1 MGSRIRSRPDGATA
15 SRGGLAGRRMVRL
28 VPGAAVDLPGRG
40 ECHINVA
47 EAGRS
52 QAMTEQPRPDDTT
65 AMADAAIHDDEIVDG
80 DAATHLEALV
90 FSTVLPEPPKAGA
103 EGLPIELVGQHLR
116 LSGTVIIGFHRRL
129 SDFVNNHEGLIE
141 LRDVTVLRRNGV
153 PTKVTSPSIWVSP
166 DEVTLIGQATDVD
179 AREMAGRDFLQKRA
193 FQLIV
198 VTPGHTLTGEVHLNL
213 EAVLSAFIESPSPVW
228 IPMTDVRSRSLAD
241 RRVISRYG
249 FALVN
254 RRHIVAATEL
264 QPGMVRG
271 RGVL

>member
-1 MGSRIRSRPDGATA
+1 
-15 SRGGLAGRRMVRL
+15 
-28 VPGAAVDLPGRG
+28 
-40 ECHINVA
+40 
-47 EAGRS
+47 
-52 QAMTEQPRPDDTT
+52 MTEQPHVGGDLIVPNVPAADDGAIAPDR
-65 AMADAAIHDDEIVDG
+65 DEAIVDG

-90 FSTVLPEPPKAGA
+90 FEAVAPPPPTAGA
-103 EGLPIELVGQHLR
+103 EGIQIELVGQHLR

-129 SDFVNNHEGLIE
+129 SDFVNNHEGLIQ
-141 LRDVTVLRRNGV
+141 LRDVTVLRRNGD
-153 PTKVTSPSIWVSP
+153 PTKVTSPSFWVSP

-179 AREMAGRDFLQKRA
+179 QREASAREFMQKRA
-193 FQLIV
+193 FHLIV

-213 EAVLSAFIESPSPVW
+213 EAVLSAFIESPTPVW
-228 IPMTDVRSRSLAD
+228 IPMTDVRTRSLAD

>member
-1 MGSRIRSRPDGATA
+1 MTDQPPAN
-15 SRGGLAGRRMVRL
+15 AG
-28 VPGAAVDLPGRG
+28 
-40 ECHINVA
+40 
-47 EAGRS
+47 
-52 QAMTEQPRPDDTT
+52 QAF
-65 AMADAAIHDDEIVDG
+65 ADAADVDDQIVDG

-90 FSTVLPEPPKAGA
+90 FGAVAIGPAPAGA

-129 SDFVNNHEGLIE
+129 SDFVNNHEGLIS
-141 LRDVTVLRRNGV
+141 LRDVTVLRRNGD
-153 PTKVTSPSIWVSP
+153 PTKVTSPNLWVSP
-166 DEVTLIGQATDVD
+166 EEVTLIGQATDVD
-179 AREMAGRDFLQKRA
+179 ERETAGLEFMQKRA

-198 VTPGHTLTGEVHLNL
+198 VTPGHTLTGEVHLNR
-213 EAVLSAFIESPSPVW
+213 EAVLASFIESPSPMW
-228 IPMTDVRSRSLAD
+228 IPMTDVRTRSLAD

-271 RGVL
+271 RNVL